1 MPYMKKRGKKMQ
13 LNMTGIYTKL
23 YAITDH
29 TPCDVDTLK
38 RLGAYIVDWVVGG
51 IFTGLPAV
59 LLYSGLTKKQDMFGG
74 LYVFESLG
82 YARGWAFLAGAL
94 CILFALFYFVYVPWR
109 IWPGQT
115 LGKHIAGYRIEKT
128 DGTAVDLLTLL
139 KRQVIGGFLLE
150 GAAFVASN
158 YIRQL
163 VTLSLSYYVDYYWQI
178 AGMILTALSLI
189 LGLCRKEQLTVLLS
203 DNKGLDNK
211 GMGNCRRHGL
221 RIQREKKAG
230 TCK

>member
-29 TPCDVDTLK
+29 TPCDVDTPK

-115 LGKHIAGYRIEKT
+115 LGKHIAGYRIEKNGWYSSGFAHIAEASGYRWFSAGGGSICRIELYPAAS
-128 DGTAVDLLTLL
+128 DAV
-139 KRQVIGGFLLE
+139 LE
-150 GAAFVASN
+150 
-158 YIRQL
+158 L
-163 VTLSLSYYVDYYWQI
+163 
-178 AGMILTALSLI
+178 
-189 LGLCRKEQLTVLLS
+189 LCRLLLA
-203 DNKGLDNK
+203 D
-211 GMGNCRRHGL
+211 CRDDPYSVVPYSCD
-221 RIQREKKAG
+221 EN
-230 TCK
+230 

>member
-1 MPYMKKRGKKMQ
+1 MQ
-13 LNMTGIYTKL
+13 LNMTGLYTKL

-29 TPCDVDTLK
+29 TPCDVDTPK
-38 RLGAYIVDWVVGG
+38 RFGAYILDWVVGG

-74 LYVFESLG
+74 LYVF
-82 YARGWAFLAGAL
+82 ARSWAFLAGAL
-94 CILFALFYFVYVPWR
+94 CILFALFYYVYVPWR

-115 LGKHIAGYRIEKT
+115 LGKRVAGYRMEKT
-128 DGTAVDLLTLL
+128 NGTAVDLITLL

-189 LGLCRKEQLTVLLS
+189 LVMKTDSHRALHDYLAKTRVTCV
-203 DNKGLDNK
+203 
-211 GMGNCRRHGL
+211 
-221 RIQREKKAG
+221 EKQKNEHSSI
-230 TCK
+230 

>member
-29 TPCDVDTLK
+29 TPCDVDTPK

-94 CILFALFYFVYVPWR
+94 CILFALFILYMSHGAFGRGRHW
-109 IWPGQT
+109 GST
-115 LGKHIAGYRIEKT
+115 LPVIE
-128 DGTAVDLLTLL
+128 
-139 KRQVIGGFLLE
+139 
-150 GAAFVASN
+150 
-158 YIRQL
+158 
-163 VTLSLSYYVDYYWQI
+163 
-178 AGMILTALSLI
+178 
-189 LGLCRKEQLTVLLS
+189 
-203 DNKGLDNK
+203 
-211 GMGNCRRHGL
+211 
-221 RIQREKKAG
+221 
-230 TCK
+230 

>member
-1 MPYMKKRGKKMQ
+1 MQ

-163 VTLSLSYYVDYYWQI
+163 V
-178 AGMILTALSLI
+178 
-189 LGLCRKEQLTVLLS
+189 
-203 DNKGLDNK
+203 
-211 GMGNCRRHGL
+211 
-221 RIQREKKAG
+221 
-230 TCK
+230 

>member
-1 MPYMKKRGKKMQ
+1 M
-13 LNMTGIYTKL
+13 
-23 YAITDH
+23 YAILALGLYITYSILDF
-29 TPCDVDTLK
+29 PDLSVDGSMP
-38 RLGAYIVDWVVGG
+38 LGAIVTALLILRG
-51 IFTGLPAV
+51 IDPWLC
-59 LLYSGLTKKQDMFGG
+59 LCLS
-74 LYVFESLG
+74 
-82 YARGWAFLAGAL
+82 FLAGAL

-189 LGLCRKEQLTVLLS
+189 LVMKTDSHRTLHDYLAKTKVACV
-203 DNKGLDNK
+203 
-211 GMGNCRRHGL
+211 
-221 RIQREKKAG
+221 EKSS
-230 TCK
+230 

>member
-1 MPYMKKRGKKMQ
+1 MQ
-13 LNMTGIYTKL
+13 LNMTGLYTKL

-29 TPCDVDTLK
+29 TPCDVDTPK
-38 RLGAYIVDWVVGG
+38 RFGAYILDWVVGG

-82 YARGWAFLAGAL
+82 YARSWAFLAGAL
-94 CILFALFYFVYVPWR
+94 CILFALFYYVYVPWR

-115 LGKHIAGYRIEKT
+115 LAGYRMEKT
-128 DGTAVDLLTLL
+128 NGTAVDLITLL
-139 KRQVIGGFLLE
+139 KRQAIGGFLLE

-189 LGLCRKEQLTVLLS
+189 LVMKTDSHRALHDYLAKTRVTCV
-203 DNKGLDNK
+203 
-211 GMGNCRRHGL
+211 
-221 RIQREKKAG
+221 EKQKNEHSSI
-230 TCK
+230 

>member
-1 MPYMKKRGKKMQ
+1 MQ
-13 LNMTGIYTKL
+13 LNMTGLYTKL

-29 TPCDVDTLK
+29 TPCDVDTPK
-38 RLGAYIVDWVVGG
+38 RFGAYILDWVVGG

-82 YARGWAFLAGAL
+82 YARSWAFLAGAL
-94 CILFALFYFVYVPWR
+94 CILFALFYYVYVPWC

-115 LGKHIAGYRIEKT
+115 LGKRVAGYRMEKT
-128 DGTAVDLLTLL
+128 DGTAVDLITLL

-178 AGMILTALSLI
+178 AGMILTAISLI
-189 LGLCRKEQLTVLLS
+189 LVMKTDSHRSLHDYFAKTRVTCVEKQKKEHS
-203 DNKGLDNK
+203 S
-211 GMGNCRRHGL
+211 
-221 RIQREKKAG
+221 I
-230 TCK
+230 

>member
-178 AGMILTALSLI
+178 AALSLI
-189 LGLCRKEQLTVLLS
+189 LVMKTDSHRSLHDYLAKTKVACV
-203 DNKGLDNK
+203 
-211 GMGNCRRHGL
+211 
-221 RIQREKKAG
+221 EKSS
-230 TCK
+230 

>member
-29 TPCDVDTLK
+29 TPCDVDTPK

-82 YARGWAFLAGAL
+82 YARGWAFLAGGTL
-94 CILFALFYFVYVPWR
+94 YFVCTVLFCICPMAHLAGADTGEAHCRLSNRKNGWYSS
-109 IWPGQT
+109 GFA
-115 LGKHIAGYRIEKT
+115 HIAEASGYRWFSAGGGSICRIELYPAAG
-128 DGTAVDLLTLL
+128 DAV
-139 KRQVIGGFLLE
+139 LE
-150 GAAFVASN
+150 
-158 YIRQL
+158 L
-163 VTLSLSYYVDYYWQI
+163 
-178 AGMILTALSLI
+178 
-189 LGLCRKEQLTVLLS
+189 LCRLLLADCRDDSYSTVPYS
-203 DNKGLDNK
+203 CDEN
-211 GMGNCRRHGL
+211 
-221 RIQREKKAG
+221 
-230 TCK
+230 